1 MAKKN
6 FTGGLNSLLGDTI
19 EEPKTET
26 VAISPKKTT
35 KKVVAKNE
43 NAKET
48 TKNVAKISKEISK
61 AEAKEN
67 EIRAT
72 FIVDKNILEKFKAIA
87 YWERIL
93 IKDVISDALTDAIAK
108 YTKKN
113 GEIKPL
119 PKK

>member
-19 EEPKTET
+19 EESKIEK
-26 VAISPKKTT
+26 VAISENKTT
-35 KKVVAKNE
+35 QKVA
-43 NAKET
+43 
-48 TKNVAKISKEISK
+48 AKIEKAKKITPISGVNS
-61 AEAKEN
+61 KEN

-72 FIVDKNILEKFKAIA
+72 FIVDKDVLETFKAIA
-87 YWERIL
+87 YWERVL

-113 GEIKPL
+113 GEIKPF

>member
-35 KKVVAKNE
+35 TKVVAE
-43 NAKET
+43 IDTHKEIA
-48 TKNVAKISKEISK
+48 TKKIAKISVEKS
-61 AEAKEN
+61 KEN
-67 EIRAT
+67 EVRAT
-72 FIVDKNILEKFKAIA
+72 FIVDKDVLETFKAIA
-87 YWERIL
+87 YWERVL